1 SGEAAGEG
9 YINFTG
15 YLKERSIQL
24 DELEK
29 HPGQQCNASSS
40 SSNSWS
46 FSLLL
51 LVVFFSFPTGT
62 VRHADWHKRVVDD
75 EDEEEEEACIAGAR
89 AVTGWGRAPVSTCHG
104 AGEAEA
110 GVPG

>member
-1 SGEAAGEG
+1 MFWRTEERLTDVIEKGRGGDDGREKL
-9 YINFTG
+9 G

-29 HPGQQCNASSS
+29 HPGQSSLIIIVSIQQQCNASSS

-51 LVVFFSFPTGT
+51 LVVVFSFPTGT
-62 VRHADWHKRVVDD
+62 VRHADWHK
-75 EDEEEEEACIAGAR
+75 
-89 AVTGWGRAPVSTCHG
+89 
-104 AGEAEA
+104 
-110 GVPG
+110 